1 MAQAPKPSGGRKPG
15 QFGTTELRLGRAT
28 GIGEFFD
35 VLEDATA
42 KRMERML
49 RGYGHAIV
57 SSALSPLPT
66 FAQASIYD
74 AITDPFGGGRDTAQE
89 PTRIAERGPNLDK
102 LYNVPLPVI
111 TQEGEEH
118 GTAQKVATAI
128 GIGGTRV
135 PLWQSNLEKLFK
147 VPLLITEKK
156 DTLKLIETEREEGPE
171 KVDDDDKSKF
181 SMKDF
186 FGGLFG
192 GIVDI
197 GAWILKGLGTVAIA
211 ALKFAG
217 GIGIMGLVASLLFN
231 KEIVDLFVL
240 EWGKESKKM
249 GANTEWGAMISRLLG
264 GGTENGASFLEAAK
278 KGLAG
283 GAIGAVGGL
292 VFGGL
297 PGALVGFILGSAFMG
312 LGAALG
318 EAKITMGTN
327 FLATW
332 LEKTWEAARMEWEDE
347 KQVQLNTELKELR
360 DRIKSGKETEGSLI
374 LIQMQIK
381 AKEKELLES
390 RMEHAK
396 QWQEMVDDEYR
407 NKGEGIKIQK
417 EAQNRLR
424 EFNTELFETH
434 EEIEKLT
441 KARTIDDKGT
451 FLGIPGVDTNRENLM
466 QDLRSNLIDNFN
478 PGDVAGRQAL
488 DLLEKYGIIDDG
500 MNIVDP
506 RLLTDHVYR
515 KDVFEALNNVIQES
529 INKDE
534 EWRTGSG
541 AGAKA
546 FRESMK
552 NLRGV
557 QSDVLI
563 NDAAN
568 TNRSEK
574 LVSTIDLEKTL
585 SKNLWTGE
593 NGPAG
598 GSGVVSIGPTVDNSS
613 HQTDNTSI
621 QNFISH
627 TSNFATDRWSP
638 AV

>member
-1 MAQAPKPSGGRKPG
+1 
-15 QFGTTELRLGRAT
+15 
-28 GIGEFFD
+28 
-35 VLEDATA
+35 
-42 KRMERML
+42 
-49 RGYGHAIV
+49 
-57 SSALSPLPT
+57 
-66 FAQASIYD
+66 
-74 AITDPFGGGRDTAQE
+74 
-89 PTRIAERGPNLDK
+89 
-102 LYNVPLPVI
+102 
-111 TQEGEEH
+111 
-118 GTAQKVATAI
+118 
-128 GIGGTRV
+128 
-135 PLWQSNLEKLFK
+135 
-147 VPLLITEKK
+147 
-156 DTLKLIETEREEGPE
+156 
-171 KVDDDDKSKF
+171 
-181 SMKDF
+181 
-186 FGGLFG
+186 
-192 GIVDI
+192 
-197 GAWILKGLGTVAIA
+197 
-211 ALKFAG
+211 
-217 GIGIMGLVASLLFN
+217 
-231 KEIVDLFVL
+231 
-240 EWGKESKKM
+240 
-249 GANTEWGAMISRLLG
+249 
-264 GGTENGASFLEAAK
+264 
-278 KGLAG
+278 
-283 GAIGAVGGL
+283 
-292 VFGGL
+292 
-297 PGALVGFILGSAFMG
+297 
-312 LGAALG
+312 
-318 EAKITMGTN
+318 
-327 FLATW
+327 
-332 LEKTWEAARMEWEDE
+332 MEWEDE

-441 KARTIDDKGT
+441 KAGTIDDKG
-451 FLGIPGVDTNRENLM
+451 FGGFGMDTNRENLM
-466 QDLRSNLIDNFN
+466 QDLRGNLMDLTFMH
-478 PGDVAGRQAL
+478 GDVAGRQAL

-598 GSGVVSIGPTVDNSS
+598 GSGVFSAPLTAVDNSS